1 MAIASFRSKPLGDL
15 FMNGA
20 TRRIDKR
27 LHRRR
32 LLILD
37 VMNRAESLADVA
49 SLPGFHPLA
58 GDRRGHY
65 AVTGIGNWPRPDSRV
80 TSRQIGQS
88 MGRRASMSSSKRP

>member
-15 FMNGA
+15 FMDGA

-27 LHRRR
+27 LHRRL

-37 VMNRAESLADVA
+37 VMNRAELLADVA

-65 AVTGIGNWPRPDSRV
+65 AVTVTGNYRV
-80 TSRQIGQS
+80 TFRLEERSIYDVDFLDYH
-88 MGRRASMSSSKRP
+88 

>member
-58 GDRRGHY
+58 GDRRGRY
-65 AVTGIGNWPRPDSRV
+65 AVTVTGNY
-80 TSRQIGQS
+80 
-88 MGRRASMSSSKRP
+88 RATFRLEKRNIYDVDFLDYH

>member
-58 GDRRGHY
+58 GDRRRHY
-65 AVTGIGNWPRPDSRV
+65 AVTGIGNYRV
-80 TSRQIGQS
+80 TFRLEERSIYDVDFLDYH
-88 MGRRASMSSSKRP
+88 

>member
-1 MAIASFRSKPLGDL
+1 MAIASFRSKPLGDR

-27 LHRRR
+27 LHRRL

-37 VMNRAESLADVA
+37 VNRAESLADVA

-65 AVTGIGNWPRPDSRV
+65 VVTSIGNYRV
-80 TSRQIGQS
+80 TFRLEERSIYDVDFLDYH
-88 MGRRASMSSSKRP
+88 

>member
-1 MAIASFRSKPLGDL
+1 MD
-15 FMNGA
+15 GA

-27 LHRRR
+27 LHRRL

-65 AVTGIGNWPRPDSRV
+65 AVTVTGNYRV
-80 TSRQIGQS
+80 TFRLEERSIYDVDFLDYH
-88 MGRRASMSSSKRP
+88 

>member
-15 FMNGA
+15 FRNGA

-65 AVTGIGNWPRPDSRV
+65 AVTGIGNYRV
-80 TSRQIGQS
+80 TFRLAEQS
-88 MGRRASMSSSKRP
+88 IYDVDFLDYH